1 MAAHKSKE
9 NNKLASHVHI
19 RKFHASILF
28 GAQREKQILPAAYV
42 SGMETYLEAYLKET
56 KKVKQKGNLDEADS
70 DPKIFQH
77 VHVSVDVLWWK
88 SLLLQNLLVQW
99 AYRNWRV

>member
-42 SGMETYLEAYLKET
+42 SGVETYLEAYLKET